1 MRWSNEGYNY
11 PGVYLIVSKL
21 IEAIIHSERDPP
33 MSSPATQQPTPQLFI
48 QTINSYQRTEA
59 LKAAIELEVFTAIGE
74 GNSAVPEIAKRCQ
87 TSERGMRI
95 LCDYLCIMGFL
106 AKDGGRYSLTQDS
119 AVFLDKRSPAYL
131 GGAIEFLL
139 SPMLTDGFKDLAAAV
154 RKGGAVIS
162 EEGVVAPE
170 HPIWVKFARAMA
182 PMMAM
187 PSQLM
192 AKLVDEKA
200 DRNLKILDIAAG
212 HGLFGIAFAKNN
224 PQAEIVA
231 LDWAPVL
238 EVAKENARNAAV
250 SERYRTIEG
259 SAFDVEYGRGYDLVL
274 LTNFLH
280 HFDMATCE
288 TLLRKVRAALADGG
302 RTVTLE
308 FVPNED
314 RISPPEAAGFSMMML
329 GGTPGGDAYT
339 FSELER
345 MFSNAGF
352 ARSEIHPL
360 PPSIEQV
367 VISHK

>member
-1 MRWSNEGYNY
+1 LIDIGRELREQPHCCSVVAQQLLIYKG
-11 PGVYLIVSKL
+11 IVSTEMVRRQIL
-21 IEAIIHSERDPP
+21 S
-33 MSSPATQQPTPQLFI
+33 
-48 QTINSYQRTEA
+48 RTEA

-95 LCDYLCIMGFL
+95 LCDYLCIMGLL

-119 AVFLDKRSPAYL
+119 AVFLDKRSPEYL

-212 HGLFGIAFAKNN
+212 HGLYGIAFAK
-224 PQAEIVA
+224 
-231 LDWAPVL
+231 
-238 EVAKENARNAAV
+238 K
-250 SERYRTIEG
+250 
-259 SAFDVEYGRGYDLVL
+259 
-274 LTNFLH
+274 
-280 HFDMATCE
+280 
-288 TLLRKVRAALADGG
+288 
-302 RTVTLE
+302 
-308 FVPNED
+308 
-314 RISPPEAAGFSMMML
+314 
-329 GGTPGGDAYT
+329 GGTHRSSSFKQRWLLLLLVFGRPNQFDA
-339 FSELER
+339 
-345 MFSNAGF
+345 
-352 ARSEIHPL
+352 
-360 PPSIEQV
+360 
-367 VISHK
+367 

>member
-1 MRWSNEGYNY
+1 
-11 PGVYLIVSKL
+11 
-21 IEAIIHSERDPP
+21 
-33 MSSPATQQPTPQLFI
+33 MSSAATQQPTPQLFF

-74 GNSAVPEIAKRCQ
+74 GNSAVPVIAKRCR

-95 LCDYLCIMGFL
+95 LCDYLCIVEFL
-106 AKDGGRYSLTQDS
+106 AKNGGHYSLTQDS
-119 AVFLDKRSPAYL
+119 AMFLDKRSPAYL

-139 SPMLTDGFKDLAAAV
+139 SPMLTDGFTDLAAAV

-162 EEGVVAPE
+162 KEGLVAPE

-192 AKLVDEKA
+192 ATLADERA

-212 HGLFGIAFAKNN
+212 HGLYGIAFAKNN
-224 PQAEIVA
+224 PQAQIVA
-231 LDWAPVL
+231 LDWPPVL
-238 EVAKENARNAAV
+238 EVAKENARNATV
-250 SERYRTIEG
+250 SDRYSTIEG
-259 SAFDVEYGRGYDLVL
+259 SAFDVEYGSGYDLVL

-280 HFDMATCE
+280 HFDTATCV

-302 RTVTLE
+302 RAVTLE

-329 GGTPGGDAYT
+329 AGTPSGDAYT
-339 FSELER
+339 FSQLER
-345 MFSNAGF
+345 MFSDAGF

-360 PPSIEQV
+360 PPSVEQV

>member
-1 MRWSNEGYNY
+1 
-11 PGVYLIVSKL
+11 
-21 IEAIIHSERDPP
+21 
-33 MSSPATQQPTPQLFI
+33 MSRPATHQPTPQLFF

-59 LKAAIELEVFTAIGE
+59 LKDAIELEVFTAIGE
-74 GNSAVPEIAKRCQ
+74 GNFAVPEIAKRCQ

-131 GGAIEFLL
+131 GGAIDFLL

-200 DRNLKILDIAAG
+200 D
-212 HGLFGIAFAKNN
+212 GI
-224 PQAEIVA
+224 
-231 LDWAPVL
+231 
-238 EVAKENARNAAV
+238 
-250 SERYRTIEG
+250 
-259 SAFDVEYGRGYDLVL
+259 
-274 LTNFLH
+274 
-280 HFDMATCE
+280 
-288 TLLRKVRAALADGG
+288 
-302 RTVTLE
+302 
-308 FVPNED
+308 
-314 RISPPEAAGFSMMML
+314 
-329 GGTPGGDAYT
+329 
-339 FSELER
+339 
-345 MFSNAGF
+345 
-352 ARSEIHPL
+352 
-360 PPSIEQV
+360 
-367 VISHK
+367 

>member
-1 MRWSNEGYNY
+1 MC
-11 PGVYLIVSKL
+11 
-21 IEAIIHSERDPP
+21 
-33 MSSPATQQPTPQLFI
+33 SPATQQPTPQLFF

-200 DRNLKILDIAAG
+200 DRNLKILDIARPW
-212 HGLFGIAFAKNN
+212 F
-224 PQAEIVA
+224 V
-231 LDWAPVL
+231 
-238 EVAKENARNAAV
+238 RN
-250 SERYRTIEG
+250 R
-259 SAFDVEYGRGYDLVL
+259 L
-274 LTNFLH
+274 
-280 HFDMATCE
+280 CE
-288 TLLRKVRAALADGG
+288 KQST
-302 RTVTLE
+302 
-308 FVPNED
+308 
-314 RISPPEAAGFSMMML
+314 
-329 GGTPGGDAYT
+329 GGDRRVGLGARVG
-339 FSELER
+339 SRER
-345 MFSNAGF
+345 ERAQRRGQ
-352 ARSEIHPL
+352 RSL
-360 PPSIEQV
+360 QYD
-367 VISHK
+367 

>member
-1 MRWSNEGYNY
+1 
-11 PGVYLIVSKL
+11 
-21 IEAIIHSERDPP
+21 
-33 MSSPATQQPTPQLFI
+33 MSSPATQQPTPQLFF

-74 GNSAVPEIAKRCQ
+74 GNSAVQEIAKRCQ

-106 AKDGGRYSLTQDS
+106 AKDGGRYSMTQDS

-131 GGAIEFLL
+131 GGAIDFML
-139 SPMLTDGFKDLAAAV
+139 SPTLTDGFKDLAAAV

-170 HPIWVKFARAMA
+170 HPIWVKFAPAMA

-187 PSQLM
+187 PSQV
-192 AKLVDEKA
+192 AKLVDEKG

-212 HGLFGIAFAKNN
+212 HGLFGIALAKNN

-250 SERYRTIEG
+250 NDRYSTIEG
-259 SAFDVEYGRGYDLVL
+259 SAFDVDYGSGYDLVL

-280 HFDMATCE
+280 HFDIATCE
-288 TLLRKVRAALADGG
+288 ALLRKVRAALADGG
-302 RTVTLE
+302 RAVTLE

-314 RISPPEAAGFSMMML
+314 RISPPDAAGFSMMML

-339 FSELER
+339 YQS
-345 MFSNAGF
+345 
-352 ARSEIHPL
+352 
-360 PPSIEQV
+360 
-367 VISHK
+367 